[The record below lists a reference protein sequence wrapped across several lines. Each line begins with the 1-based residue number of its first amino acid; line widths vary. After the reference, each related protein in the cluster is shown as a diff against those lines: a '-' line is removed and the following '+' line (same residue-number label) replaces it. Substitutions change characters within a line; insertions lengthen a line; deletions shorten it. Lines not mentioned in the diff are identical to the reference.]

1 MGFMSEWGRELAS
14 CVPHLSPRIPGI
26 WGGVTC
32 DPDVDRRAFLRSM
45 ARVGGHAAVD
55 ALILMPYLREEQHR
69 AGGKGQGCAIFYPVD
84 LRGRLGRDGT
94 GQGHGPTR
102 SDCSTFRLNQQL
114 NALWRQG
121 LPDSGLDGGCVQGS
135 APRKAQT
142 EAAGIGR
149 SGPSLGW
156 GHCEL

>member
-1 MGFMSEWGRELAS
+1 MRFMSEWGRELAS

-69 AGGKGQGCAIFYPVD
+69 AGGKGQGCA
-84 LRGRLGRDGT
+84 LMERGRGLLETLCTHPGLFISTAEHSVSQPTQFLGHLPCISPLPVVPSP
-94 GQGHGPTR
+94 QAFR
-102 SDCSTFRLNQQL
+102 SLTSFIQ
-114 NALWRQG
+114 W
-121 LPDSGLDGGCVQGS
+121 
-135 APRKAQT
+135 
-142 EAAGIGR
+142 I
-149 SGPSLGW
+149 
-156 GHCEL
+156 